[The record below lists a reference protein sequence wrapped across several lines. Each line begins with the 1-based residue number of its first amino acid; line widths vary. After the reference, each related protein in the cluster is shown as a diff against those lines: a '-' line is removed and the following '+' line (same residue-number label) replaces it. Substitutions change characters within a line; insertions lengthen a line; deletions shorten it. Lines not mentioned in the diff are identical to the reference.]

1 MRTSTHIDLNGAT
14 KAAFREGI
22 SGYVSISDY
31 NSSMLFLGFTGDTS
45 TEGALSAI
53 DAITA
58 AFAEL
63 RESVVAKAEGAA
75 EIAEVG

>member
-31 NSSMLFLGFTGDTS
+31 SGSMLLVGLTADTS
-45 TEGALSAI
+45 TEGSLAAI

-63 RESVVAKAEGAA
+63 RESVVAKAEDAA
-75 EIAEVG
+75 ELAEVW